1 MALAYTLT
9 LGLLFLVVGFAA
21 VFLMFHLWGY
31 PFDKATRTSAAPRSL
46 MRLHRVLGWVYVILY
61 VVIMWQ
67 MVPRLWA
74 YQVELPPRTV
84 MHMILG
90 ITIGI
95 VLLVKLSILRFFRH
109 LEEWMPVLG
118 ATLLACTILLSGLSV
133 PFALREFSLAR
144 PAVGGGVYSAENRER
159 VAKLLPQAEMP
170 PDAPLD
176 QLSTPAAL
184 GSGRDVLASKCV
196 VCHDLKTILV
206 QPRTPSG
213 WWKTVER
220 MASKPSFA
228 EPLTDKEL
236 YVVTAYLIAI
246 SGDLQRSVRE
256 RKKEEDQRKAV
267 VAGVKEAAKEVVA
280 EARSAGGDL
289 PPFDAAKAQKTFETL
304 CSQCHDLADVDARPP
319 KDSDEVKN
327 LIIRMLSENG
337 MEASKD
343 ELDLVYLHMVTK
355 FAGGKVVAPG
365 PAEPKPDP
373 KPEPKPP
380 DSRPEDSKP
389 EDSKPEDSKPED
401 SKPEPKPAKPKD
413 AAPAIDGKPLY
424 DKHCKV
430 CHAADGKGTEG
441 MKKNNIPDLTDKA
454 WQKGHSKGKV
464 VDVLNKGV
472 DGTKMKAFK
481 DKLSADEIAAVA
493 TYVKKLK

>member
-1 MALAYTLT
+1 MALAFTLT

-84 MHMILG
+84 MHMVLG
-90 ITIGI
+90 ITIGVI
-95 VLLVKLSILRFFRH
+95 LLVKLSILRFFRH

-118 ATLLACTILLSGLSV
+118 ATLLGCTIMLSGLSV
-133 PFALREFSLAR
+133 PFALREFTLAR
-144 PAVGGGVYSAENRER
+144 SAVGGGVYSPENRER

-176 QLSTPAAL
+176 ELATPTALS
-184 GSGRDVLASKCV
+184 SGRDVLASKCV

-220 MASKPSFA
+220 MASKPSFS

-256 RKKEEDQRKAV
+256 RKQEEDKRKSAVAEVQLANKAV
-267 VAGVKEAAKEVVA
+267 VAEAKTDN
-280 EARSAGGDL
+280 GDL
-289 PPFDAAKAQKTFETL
+289 PPFDKAVAQKTYETL
-304 CSQCHDLADVDARPP
+304 CSQCHDLADIDAKPP
-319 KDSDEVKN
+319 KDSEEVKN
-327 LIIRMLSENG
+327 VIVRMLAENG
-337 MEASKD
+337 MEARRE

-355 FAGGKVVAPG
+355 FAGGKVK
-365 PAEPKPDP
+365 PAE
-373 KPEPKPP
+373 
-380 DSRPEDSKP
+380 
-389 EDSKPEDSKPED
+389 
-401 SKPEPKPAKPKD
+401 PEPKPAAAEPKPAAATDPTPAEATDPTPAEATDTTPEVKPTKPKP

-424 DKHCKV
+424 DRHCKA
-430 CHAADGKGTEG
+430 CHAPDGKGTES
-441 MKKNNIPDLTDKA
+441 MKKNNIPDLTDRA
-454 WQKGHSKGKV
+454 WQSSHGKGKI
-464 VDVLNKGV
+464 VDVLNRGV

-493 TYVKKLK
+493 AYVKKLK